1 MEYKTNKQV
10 RNALRDAKKE
20 ERKPNEGLESLRFYT
35 SLQFSRQMRLD
46 RYKSQESEDSVW
58 FRMPKEYQDKLLSE
72 KNKKGADN
80 AKYNKEL
87 ILWIKTQRNIIRE
100 DMKINFPLFYSDL
113 CLSLGWE
120 FAEANWDVI
129 FPKKY
134 FKTQG
139 KKLMTL

>member
-20 ERKPNEGLESLRFYT
+20 ERKPNEGLEALRFYT
-35 SLQFSRQMRLD
+35 SFQFSKQMRLD

-58 FRMPKEYQDKLLSE
+58 FRMPKEYQE
-72 KNKKGADN
+72 KITNE
-80 AKYNKEL
+80 EL
-87 ILWIKTQRNIIRE
+87 ILWIKTKRNIDRE
-100 DMKINFPLFYSDL
+100 EMKIQFSLLYSDL
-113 CLSLGWE
+113 CVALDWS

-134 FKTQG
+134 FQTPG
-139 KKLMTL
+139 FKLMTL

>member
-35 SLQFSRQMRLD
+35 SMQFSKQMRLD

-58 FRMPKEYQDKLLSE
+58 FRMPKEYQDKITNE
-72 KNKKGADN
+72 
-80 AKYNKEL
+80 EL
-87 ILWIKTQRNIIRE
+87 ILWIKTKRNIDRGE
-100 DMKINFPLFYSDL
+100 MKINFSLLYSDL
-113 CLSLGWE
+113 CVALDWE
-120 FAEANWDVI
+120 FAEANWDII

-134 FKTQG
+134 FQTPG
-139 KKLMTL
+139 FKLMTL

>member
-35 SLQFSRQMRLD
+35 SLQFSKQMRLD

-58 FRMPKEYQDKLLSE
+58 FRMPKEYQE
-72 KNKKGADN
+72 KITNE
-80 AKYNKEL
+80 EL
-87 ILWIKTQRNIIRE
+87 ILWIKTKRNIDRE
-100 DMKINFPLFYSDL
+100 EMKIQFQLLYSDL
-113 CLSLGWE
+113 CVALDWE
-120 FAEANWDVI
+120 FAEANWDLI